1 MKVQLQNNNY
11 YPIKRQQQNHVQQ
24 PTFKGFSGVMN
35 FFATNLGWG
44 ANTTDVAFMV
54 IPRTAKE
61 TTRGIDAVAE
71 AGFRESMGTVNDAS
85 IGLYGAAAGAML
97 GGAISTNYGVKAKQI
112 YTAPARVYD
121 LAKYWGEHLSLN
133 SAEREYLS
141 NIINDIAGYNTAKGG
156 ESGYVKILEEDKKQ
170 ILDILEKVVKDDTI
184 GIKEWRKSRERG
196 VVSAIITE
204 STGAEA
210 RFRLRDGGT
219 SNITTLLDDII
230 GMTKAFKKEKVSA
243 EFLRIQR
250 QMITGGGNAF
260 LKSMSKFN
268 TGRALIGFLVGSAV
282 GVATQPIN
290 VWMTKKRTGKEG
302 FVGNENA
309 AKKDKSFKFL
319 MERLAVGAGMLT
331 MVLATLKC
339 KPNPKEFIGKMAFE
353 GLSPTIN
360 QLKGIYGMTIIG
372 RVLATRSEDELRES
386 TTKDTCGFL
395 SWLVLG
401 DVVNR
406 GTAAL
411 ISGKEL
417 LNYNKAVDGNAIT
430 GSTLKSRSEVLR
442 EALRSV
448 GIKTAAKDII
458 GNTRAMTVSE
468 MIKVLN
474 THPAAQAIK
483 KATNRKLRILN
494 ISQIMG
500 YVCTG
505 MALGFGIPTLNIY
518 LTRKSEAKRKARAEE
533 MAKQEALKVDVKSVK
548 PETKAVAA

>member
-11 YPIKRQQQNHVQQ
+11 YPIKRQQQNNVQQ
-24 PTFKGFSGVMN
+24 PSFKGLSGVLN

-54 IPRTAKE
+54 VPRTAKE

-85 IGLYGAAAGAML
+85 IGLYGAAAGALL
-97 GGAISTNYGVKAKQI
+97 GGPISTNYGVKAKQI

-121 LAKYWGEHLSLN
+121 LAKYWEGHLSSN
-133 SAEREYLS
+133 SDEREYLS
-141 NIINDIAGYNTAKGG
+141 KIIDDIAGYNTAKGK

-170 ILDILEKVVKDDTI
+170 ILDILEKVVKDDKI
-184 GIKEWRKSRERG
+184 GIKEWRKSSERG

-210 RFRLRDGGT
+210 RFKLGNGGT
-219 SNITTLLDDII
+219 SNVTTLLDDII
-230 GMTKAFKKEKVSA
+230 GMTKAFKKEKVSS
-243 EFLRIQR
+243 EFLRTLR
-250 QMITGGGNAF
+250 ETGSANKF

-268 TGRALIGFLVGSAV
+268 TGRALIGFLVGSGV

-448 GIKTAAKDII
+448 GIKTAAKDIV
-458 GNTRAMTVSE
+458 GNTRAMTVGE

-505 MALGFGIPTLNIY
+505 MALGFGIPTLNIH

-533 MAKQEALKVDVKSVK
+533 LARQEAMKVDVNVVK
-548 PETKAVAA
+548 PEAKAVAA